1 MEAYNLLDL
10 TKFLKNQIIQNYP
23 LQSFIVITRIT
34 LSIRV
39 PTILHLIKVLLIKV
53 KHISKAQLLHHYILE
68 DKVLT
73 INNYLDL
80 GTHKE
85 EIFKRMNKQ
94 WSRNQNYLII
104 LLMNQIK
111 ISQSIIKADRNYN
124 INIKQ
129 MYLEIQF
136 PIMYFISQ
144 RRIWICLEFLT
155 LKEKLKRI
163 KDEFLAVKLQ
173 IKIYKK
179 QNRYNCFKGF
189 CKIQKKMQYAI

>member
-53 KHISKAQLLHHYILE
+53 KHISKAQLHHHYILE
-68 DKVLT
+68 DKVWT
-73 INNYLDL
+73 INNFLDL

-129 MYLEIQF
+129 MYLEI
-136 PIMYFISQ
+136 
-144 RRIWICLEFLT
+144 
-155 LKEKLKRI
+155 
-163 KDEFLAVKLQ
+163 
-173 IKIYKK
+173 
-179 QNRYNCFKGF
+179 
-189 CKIQKKMQYAI
+189 

>member
-68 DKVLT
+68 DKVWI

-129 MYLEIQF
+129 MYLEI
-136 PIMYFISQ
+136 
-144 RRIWICLEFLT
+144 
-155 LKEKLKRI
+155 
-163 KDEFLAVKLQ
+163 
-173 IKIYKK
+173 
-179 QNRYNCFKGF
+179 
-189 CKIQKKMQYAI
+189 